1 MAWNSRRPARE
12 EDTVDSAHV
21 AGWDQSLGAPERRK
35 RSRQDKSSGNIAG
48 YSDAGKGSGGAGISE
63 VHDVD

>member
-1 MAWNSRRPARE
+1 M
-12 EDTVDSAHV
+12 DSAHV